1 MFVRAAC
8 IEQNTYTRNYLII
21 FSKIYVSFLVRLEM
35 LVQLFLM
42 TLLTCV
48 D

>member
-8 IEQNTYTRNYLII
+8 IEQNTYARNYLII
-21 FSKIYVSFLVRLEM
+21 FSKIYVSFLVRSEM
-35 LVQLFLM
+35 LVQIVLM

>member
-21 FSKIYVSFLVRLEM
+21 FSKIYVSFLVRSEM
-35 LVQLFLM
+35 LVQFLDDTADM
-42 TLLTCV
+42 C
-48 D
+48 